1 MVRFVLHHAVKET
14 HLCSM
19 ALQSLMS
26 NLLSMAFPCTPPP
39 CIAPCLHS
47 ASTCLVRR
55 NIQQYLSFLVM
66 NSNFSCHPSY
76 PWYARVRL
84 LT

>member
-1 MVRFVLHHAVKET
+1 MVRSVLHHTVRET

-26 NLLSMAFPCTPPP
+26 NLLRMAFPCTPPP
-39 CIAPCLHS
+39 CTAPCLHS
-47 ASTCLVRR
+47 ASTCFVHR
-55 NIQQYLSFLVM
+55 NIQQYLSLWVV
-66 NSNFSCHPSY
+66 NSNFNRHPSY

-84 LT
+84 LM